1 MGGME
6 AMPGRYTDRHTTI
19 SARPPAGP
27 RHQRLTSDEMI
38 RSSPIRIARDYNRA
52 LWPPV
57 RWAHLGWAAA
67 VRPVLD
73 IAAWLTDSRR
83 RFWAVPLVLI
93 ALGILVVLP
102 ADPAIG
108 STLRSWGSRLG
119 GDIRRAVETWQ
130 QFGDVVSVIVIGVI
144 ILLLDPRGA
153 RRLPDLVAA
162 TGFTSLA
169 ALVVKVSV
177 GRPRPKYDDP
187 FMFLWPGGVYPITPR
202 DGGPPVL
209 AAAWESAT
217 RAELWSMPSS
227 HTSAA
232 AALSVFVA
240 TVYPRLRWLAVAMV
254 AVVMAG
260 RTMIGAPPAHW
271 PSDVVIGAAIG
282 WLIAGTVM
290 RFGVGCGIVEAI
302 GRMARGRTHAPSK
315 ASLGRPEGGARHE
328 PAVDRRD
335 SNVRERP
342 EIAVDAGRRDH

>member
-1 MGGME
+1 M
-6 AMPGRYTDRHTTI
+6 
-19 SARPPAGP
+19 
-27 RHQRLTSDEMI
+27 
-38 RSSPIRIARDYNRA
+38 
-52 LWPPV
+52 
-57 RWAHLGWAAA
+57 
-67 VRPVLD
+67 LD